1 MILLVFFVTLSFVWY
16 WQNWSHPKRF
26 PPGPRLPIPIIGDAY
41 TLDKDLYKGLCDLVN
56 RYGNFCGLWFGGN
69 RVVIINDYEACLDIL
84 NRNEST
90 VGKKWQPIHF
100 GVDTVSD
107 QLLEL
112 PFLMV
117 SLGQLIGNVQLFN
130 HFITVLT
137 LGGVLLLDYF
147 LGKCFLS
154 MVNSFP

>member
-1 MILLVFFVTLSFVWY
+1 MILVVFFVTLSFVWY

-90 VGKKWQPIHF
+90 GRQKVAADTFRGGYSF
-100 GVDTVSD
+100 GSTPGIAFSH
-107 QLLEL
+107 
-112 PFLMV
+112 
-117 SLGQLIGNVQLFN
+117 G
-130 HFITVLT
+130 ITWST
-137 LGGVLLLDYF
+137 
-147 LGKCFLS
+147 
-154 MVNSFP
+154 NR